1 MTTTGQQAPLRKRA
15 RIGIVDDHPTVLLG
29 TMGILRAHSDL
40 QVVAAVETVPR
51 LFEQTTRL
59 DLVLLDLVLADGSTP
74 TQNMRRLDRLDV
86 PVLAFS
92 SGDRPAMVPC
102 SSTPRS
108 TRQRRNSG
116 IKEIQ
121 RYNQ

>member
-1 MTTTGQQAPLRKRA
+1 VTTTGQQAPLRKRA

-108 TRQRRNSG
+108 TRRM
-116 IKEIQ
+116 
-121 RYNQ
+121 